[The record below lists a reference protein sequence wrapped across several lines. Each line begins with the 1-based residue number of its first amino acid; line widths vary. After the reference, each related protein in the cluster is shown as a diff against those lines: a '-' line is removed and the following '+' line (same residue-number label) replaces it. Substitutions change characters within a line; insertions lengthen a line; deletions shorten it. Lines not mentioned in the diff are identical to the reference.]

1 MLQLIFFEHKQI
13 FKTWALYAHEI
24 FVSRE
29 FRTIFRAAKNSIFGP
44 LSQVTNAKNAG
55 VPAVFPNLT
64 TLDGWNM
71 MYWKVQHK
79 LTPVKAAQLGK
90 SKKWKQQRW

>member
-1 MLQLIFFEHKQI
+1 
-13 FKTWALYAHEI
+13 
-24 FVSRE
+24 VSRE

-64 TLDGWNM
+64 TLDG
-71 MYWKVQHK
+71 
-79 LTPVKAAQLGK
+79 
-90 SKKWKQQRW
+90 